1 MPSVDDRLADLR
13 TRLAALTKAAEAA
26 AAAEGQA
33 KSAVDDAETAVG
45 AKEEALTA
53 AEAAVEKFA
62 ATKSSALAE
71 RARIRSRVEASE
83 AEVAQLKDR
92 LRKCGGVVDGEE
104 VDVTD
109 SGNSAGGSGGGGS
122 SSSSSS
128 ASSSSTESALRKL
141 SDRDLNEVRK
151 LHKPPNAVRRAL
163 ELVQTMLLIAEGNP
177 WPAPIE
183 LSWDALVRMLTKE
196 DFIKRVLALKPLPL
210 SLQPPALLEQIAA
223 RWPSLKDAVGTKPLS
238 SRPASSAAASSSRT
252 AVVALAA
259 ARAAAAASGG
269 SGRCAAA
276 AAAAEGVV
284 QGPTRRRRCRRSLPR
299 PSVWDGSGSGGRF
312 EEAVHAALAE
322 AKPEGAALTV
332 EAVEYA
338 SKPCGAI
345 FRYCANCASG
355 DAHGRRAGGGARAA
369 RRGAQ
374 APRRPHRRNGS
385 DGGVRQGADGRG
397 ARLDAPG
404 RAPPARSRRRPTRA
418 RPGSATRGE
427 KALEAAR
434 RAVAEAEERLRGEEE
449 LAERQREQSERYKAH
464 KATREREAELA
475 RIAELERHAEE
486 AKGKRPPKGALVWV
500 REHELPPEV
509 CSSVA
514 IEFGVVGSATLPPSA
529 ASVLSRLAL
538 ELQAQPEAERGAND
552 ADAADAGGAPAE
564 VKLHIAGHVQADEAP
579 RLASQRAQAVG
590 GALIALGVS
599 PLRLRA
605 KGYGAAV
612 PLSRGAKAAL
622 RLKSARRVTLHAIS
636 EVCIAREHGVEFEAG
651 ATEFEDEEG
660 ATAIL
665 RALADLMAKRPRM
678 ALSVEAHTDA
688 EEGRHLLA
696 AAAAAAAAAAIHGRR
711 GLDTGTAVRVRRRR
725 RDGSA
730 LGGARAGRHPPA
742 RGVWRRRRVEAPRPA
757 RLRRRLPACRQR
769 HRRRTAAQPPRR
781 LPSHSGRRR
790 RRGRGRGTRHRCR
803 AGYWERLRRG
813 AGAQGVWS
821 LRKVRYDY

>member
-1 MPSVDDRLADLR
+1 MPRR
-13 TRLAALTKAAEAA
+13 KP
-26 AAAEGQA
+26 
-33 KSAVDDAETAVG
+33 
-45 AKEEALTA
+45 LTA

-109 SGNSAGGSGGGGS
+109 SGNSAGGGDGGS

-223 RWPSLKDAVGTKPLS
+223 RWPSLKDAVGTKPPS
-238 SRPASSAAASSSRT
+238 SRPASSAAASSKPHGGGG
-252 AVVALAA
+252 
-259 ARAAAAASGG
+259 ASSGKGGGG
-269 SGRCAAA
+269 SIKWKGRRSSSSSSS
-276 AAAAEGVV
+276 
-284 QGPTRRRRCRRSLPR
+284 RRRRPRTNGRRRRRRRASSSR
-299 PSVWDGSGSGGRF
+299 VGGGSGSGGRF

-355 DAHGRRAGGGARAA
+355 AMRMAVEREEVRALLDAALKRLAGHTGEMGATEAFA
-369 RRGAQ
+369 KELTDEA
-374 APRRPHRRNGS
+374 
-385 DGGVRQGADGRG
+385 
-397 ARLDAPG
+397 ARLDALRKG
-404 RAPPARSRRRPTRA
+404 AAGALEAAADARLDRKVSH
-418 RPGSATRGE
+418 SAAA

-449 LAERQREQSERYKAH
+449 LAERQREQSERYKAQ

-538 ELQAQPEAERGAND
+538 ELQAQPEAERGGAND
-552 ADAADAGGAPAE
+552 ADAADASGAPAE

-651 ATEFEDEEG
+651 ATEFEDDEG

-688 EEGRHLLA
+688 EEGRHYWQQQQQQQQQQPSTGGAASTPAPPSASA
-696 AAAAAAAAAAIHGRR
+696 AA
-711 GLDTGTAVRVRRRR
+711 

-730 LGGARAGRHPPA
+730 LGGARAGRVAA
-742 RGVWRRRRVEAPRPA
+742 RAFGVEGVEAP
-757 RLRRRLPACRQR
+757 LPAASAPPSRVQTTPPPTRQA
-769 HRRRTAAQPPRR
+769 TPRR

-790 RRGRGRGTRHRCR
+790 RRGRRRGTRHRCR
-803 AGYWERLRRG
+803 AEATGDALSAERARKALWV
-813 AGAQGVWS
+813 AKP
-821 LRKVRYDY
+821 KVRYTITRCWVT